1 MVTIQPDNY
10 ELRTN
15 EVKTSPSEGV
25 KKTAK
30 TIVDG
35 GAKNLK
41 DGDVTEI
48 KQSQVEVDEEA
59 VAESQRKQMNK
70 ALEARE
76 NAELE
81 FYKDDLRAAIASGKS
96 TDAADAMKKIAEIES
111 KRLHSLRL
119 DTNTENLLNL
129 IFMAS
134 NGEDVSEGLESL
146 TPNEKRIY
154 RETMKTLSKISEE
167 NKAEIP
173 DSFYIFCIKKSRG
186 DYNAYTPQ
194 EARDLVERR
203 MQVESLKDAPNI
215 LRILTP
221 IIREP
226 SEALVK
232 SVNKAKAN
240 RADSLR
246 QATMEL
252 TDGYDA
258 KTGTW
263 RKVK

>member
-96 TDAADAMKKIAEIES
+96 TDEADAMKKIANIEA
-111 KRLHSLRL
+111 KRLHPLRL
-119 DTNTENLLNL
+119 DKDTENLLNVIQL
-129 IFMAS
+129 GCA
-134 NGEDVSEGLESL
+134 GEDVSELFESL

-154 RETMKTLSKISEE
+154 RVTMKTLSKISEE

-173 DSFYIFCIKKSRG
+173 DSFYIFCIKKFRG
-186 DYNAYTPQ
+186 DYKAYTPQ
-194 EARDLVERR
+194 EARERVERR
-203 MQVESLKDAPNI
+203 MQMESLAETPNI
-215 LRILTP
+215 ALELK
-221 IIREP
+221 EFLP
-226 SEALVK
+226 S
-232 SVNKAKAN
+232 KAKAAAAN
-240 RADSLR
+240 QAYRADTLR
-246 QATMEL
+246 LETMEL
-252 TDGYDA
+252 TDGFDP
-258 KTGTW
+258 KTGSW
-263 RKVK
+263 R